1 MRDAR
6 HDERS
11 NEDRAER
18 RESVQK
24 IMRRSKAP
32 TAGDRL
38 PAQEQAQEH
47 QYRGN
52 PAACREQVDQAR
64 SKPQRTGRAFTGGGV
79 AVPCQR
85 SKCAARQHCQP
96 RKGGLHLS
104 AAALPSEH
112 DERGKHEPQ
121 LKTAK
126 RLAEVLGIPPA
137 FLYTED
143 DLLAAL
149 LLRWNELSLRQK
161 KDLLKQVEGVELSKS
176 KRGRLPGK

>member
-1 MRDAR
+1 MWPQPR
-6 HDERS
+6 HS
-11 NEDRAER
+11 A
-18 RESVQK
+18 
-24 IMRRSKAP
+24 
-32 TAGDRL
+32 AGPAL
-38 PAQEQAQEH
+38 PAQDRRWPGRVPDAA
-47 QYRGN
+47 
-52 PAACREQVDQAR
+52 PASSGALHPGPAFL
-64 SKPQRTGRAFTGGGV
+64 RTGQAS
-79 AVPCQR
+79 P
-85 SKCAARQHCQP
+85 
-96 RKGGLHLS
+96 
-104 AAALPSEH
+104 EY
-112 DERGKHEPQ
+112 ERGKHEPQ